1 MLSRMLESTETAP
14 AKGRDGNQT
23 LARGLRVLLAI
34 ADSKHGLTVHQVS
47 ELLGVHRSIAYRLLQ
62 TLADFGLVA
71 RGRDGVY
78 NPGARLATLAEAY
91 LPTLR
96 DVARPVMQALA
107 DRLQSTVSLFVEQ
120 GDEAVAIAL
129 VEPTTA
135 THHIAF
141 RPGMRTPLNLG
152 AAAYAILASGPAGS
166 DAPGGAGAVSAV
178 GRSGGPGGA
187 VEPGEP
193 AAVAAARKD
202 GYARSHGEIEAGAYG
217 VAAWIPM
224 PAAGPRACLNL
235 ITYRQDIADGAGEA
249 MRHAADEVGRLLLL
263 DR

>member
-1 MLSRMLESTETAP
+1 MLSRMLETSATAP
-14 AKGRDGNQT
+14 TKGRDGNQT

-34 ADSKHGLTVHQVS
+34 ADSKHGLTVQQVS

-71 RGRDGVY
+71 RNREGVY

-96 DVARPVMQALA
+96 DVARPVMQSLA
-107 DRLQSTVSLFVEQ
+107 DRLQSTISLFVEQ
-120 GDEAVAIAL
+120 GDEAVAISL

-135 THHIAF
+135 SHHIAF
-141 RPGMRTPLNLG
+141 MPGMRTPLNLG
-152 AAAYAILASGPAGS
+152 AAAYAILASSPATP
-166 DAPGGAGAVSAV
+166 D
-178 GRSGGPGGA
+178 
-187 VEPGEP
+187 EP
-193 AAVAAARKD
+193 AAVGAAREH

-224 PAAGPRACLNL
+224 GEPGTRACLNL
-235 ITYRQDIADGAGEA
+235 ITYREDIADGAGPV
-249 MRHAADEVGRLLLL
+249 MRRAADKVGRLLRLPE
-263 DR
+263 

>member
-1 MLSRMLESTETAP
+1 MLSRVLELNAIAP

-34 ADSKHGLTVHQVS
+34 ADSKQGLTVQQVG

-62 TLADFGLVA
+62 TLADFGLAA

-78 NPGARLATLAEAY
+78 TPGARLATLAESY

-96 DVARPVMQALA
+96 DVARPVMRSLA

-120 GDEAVAIAL
+120 DDEAVAIVL

-135 THHIAF
+135 SHHIAF
-141 RPGMRTPLNLG
+141 RPGMRTPLTRG
-152 AAAYAILASGPAGS
+152 SAGYAILASRPAFR
-166 DAPGGAGAVSAV
+166 DEPSAV
-178 GRSGGPGGA
+178 
-187 VEPGEP
+187 
-193 AAVAAARKD
+193 AVARKL
-202 GYARSHGEIEAGAYG
+202 GYARSHGEVEAGAFG

-224 PAAGPRACLNL
+224 SETGTRACFNL
-235 ITYRQDIADGAGEA
+235 ITFREDVADEAGPD
-249 MRHAADEVGRLLLL
+249 MRRAADQVGSLLHPH
-263 DR
+263 D